1 MSNWGNTNT
10 YSNKDENPNQ
20 ILTWLGDDNTKNDVT
35 GQPLRRWPNE
45 SSYHYFSRWLQSR
58 GLRLSWREDSYPEA
72 PVNKHLLWRPIVN
85 GFDLSACSAGVG
97 GPHDEVRAKEDAC
110 EALIQAYRCFQR
122 L

>member
-1 MSNWGNTNT
+1 
-10 YSNKDENPNQ
+10 
-20 ILTWLGDDNTKNDVT
+20 V
-35 GQPLRRWPNE
+35 
-45 SSYHYFSRWLQSR
+45 SSQ
-58 GLRLSWREDSYPEA
+58 
-72 PVNKHLLWRPIVN
+72 VN